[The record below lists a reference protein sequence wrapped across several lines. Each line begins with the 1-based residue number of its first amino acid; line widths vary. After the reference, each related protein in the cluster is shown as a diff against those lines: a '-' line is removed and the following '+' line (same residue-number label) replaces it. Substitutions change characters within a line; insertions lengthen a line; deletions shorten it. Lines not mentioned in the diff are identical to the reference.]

1 MNDKRTL
8 KFYYFKPFLYKDG
21 KKNRAFNF
29 ADWIINFENADKIY
43 ETISLSSI
51 MARVDGH
58 KYDKVNDL
66 HGVCFVN
73 MRGENLP
80 SKVAEGKEQEDLD
93 LEESEYI
100 GEDMYVLYD
109 RTNNVFMA
117 QSNRMALTI
126 NRITEFVNRT
136 KDLNDYMVVGF
147 VPVTRNL
154 SRKELKNKKVRSI
167 LISCENLHEKD
178 KMESSALKSICD
190 SADGFGCLTY
200 SLKLGVGR
208 KRNAELSPAKSQKMI
223 DDIINRAIDVKSAQ
237 VSIADQLTGELEYV
251 DLIQNKVCSI
261 LEYKIGKRERLQL
274 SKLFPVM
281 VAEYLKIKSKNYF

>member
-1 MNDKRTL
+1 MSDKRTL
-8 KFYYFKPFLYKDG
+8 KYYYYKPFLYEDG
-21 KKNRAFNF
+21 KKKKAFNF
-29 ADWIINFENADKIY
+29 AEWIINFEKDKKIF

-58 KYDKVNDL
+58 KYDKKNDL

-93 LEESEYI
+93 LEENEYI

-117 QSNRMALTI
+117 QSNRMSLTI
-126 NRITEFVNRT
+126 NRITEFVNET
-136 KDLNDYMVVGF
+136 KKPDNMTVGF
-147 VPVTRNL
+147 VPITRNL
-154 SRKELKNKKVRSI
+154 TRKELKNKRVRSI

-178 KMESSALKSICD
+178 KINSAPLKSICD
-190 SADGFGCLTY
+190 SVDGFGCLTY

-208 KRNAELSPAKSQKMI
+208 KRNAELSPAESRKMI
-223 DDIINRAIDVKSAQ
+223 DDIINRTIDVKSAQ
-237 VSIADQLTGELEYV
+237 VSVSDQITGEIEYV
-251 DLIQNKVCSI
+251 DLVENKLCSI
-261 LEYKIGKRERLQL
+261 LEYKIGKRERLHL
-274 SKLFPVM
+274 DKLFPEM
-281 VAEYLKIKSKNYF
+281 IKEYLKIKSKNFF

>member
-29 ADWIINFENADKIY
+29 ADWIINFENADNIY

-136 KDLNDYMVVGF
+136 KDLNDDMVVGF
-147 VPVTRNL
+147 VPVT
-154 SRKELKNKKVRSI
+154 SV
-167 LISCENLHEKD
+167 
-178 KMESSALKSICD
+178 
-190 SADGFGCLTY
+190 LTY
-200 SLKLGVGR
+200 L
-208 KRNAELSPAKSQKMI
+208 
-223 DDIINRAIDVKSAQ
+223 
-237 VSIADQLTGELEYV
+237 
-251 DLIQNKVCSI
+251 
-261 LEYKIGKRERLQL
+261 
-274 SKLFPVM
+274 
-281 VAEYLKIKSKNYF
+281 YLV